1 MSAPRT
7 NVDKQAKNH
16 RFPLAGMAVVLC
28 FVGLITV
35 GIIYVTAE
43 RGNVPRD
50 ATHINEPASSQGTV
64 TAGPE
69 TGAQPADA
77 PATTTVA
84 PMPNQTNT
92 PNAGTAANVGS
103 PGTNRAPGNA
113 SDNNTT
119 PTVGASPE
127 TGTVPSNN

>member
-7 NVDKQAKNH
+7 NVEKQASNH

-43 RGNVPRD
+43 RGNTPRD
-50 ATHINEPASSQGTV
+50 AAHVDDPASTQGTV

-69 TGAQPADA
+69 TGAQPSDT
-77 PATTTVA
+77 PATATVA
-84 PMPNQTNT
+84 PMPDQTNT
-92 PNAGTAANVGS
+92 PNGDPGANSGS
-103 PGTNRAPGNA
+103 PGTNSAPGNA

-119 PTVGASPE
+119 PTVGGSAT
-127 TGTVPSNN
+127 TGTPPANN